1 MPSDVTRN
9 PPEPD
14 EPWWCDCP
22 DRKGPHVHMPNW
34 GGQDGSVCL
43 TALVDIET
51 GKEIPGSRKAG
62 RG

>member
-1 MPSDVTRN
+1 MA
-9 PPEPD
+9 D
-14 EPWWCDCP
+14 EQPWWCDRP

-34 GGQDGSVCL
+34 GGSECGGSVCL

-51 GKEIPGSRKAG
+51 GCEVPGSRKAG